1 MENKRVIA
9 FIIDF
14 FITSIIQSFL
24 IILFVMTNI
33 ISQQIDIPTISI
45 RVLVITYISL
55 LYMIIKDCIG
65 LKSIGKRIM
74 KLKIIDVETKQWAS
88 FYQRLFRNITWLLGP
103 IEIIYYLFYKKR
115 LGDLIAKTEI
125 L

>member
-1 MENKRVIA
+1 MENKRIIA